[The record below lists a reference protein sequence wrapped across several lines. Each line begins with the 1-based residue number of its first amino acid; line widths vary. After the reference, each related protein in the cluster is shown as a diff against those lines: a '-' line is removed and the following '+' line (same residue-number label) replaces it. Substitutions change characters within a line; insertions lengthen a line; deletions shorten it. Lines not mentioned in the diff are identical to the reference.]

1 MGELKKS
8 ITKEFMSSLEGINLF
23 LSGRMNNT
31 ALSGMRKSHAK
42 GSSLEFSDFREY
54 TLGDD
59 IRRVDWNSYARF
71 DKLFM
76 KIFEEEKQ
84 ADINIF
90 IDISNSMC
98 KEFNKSVFS
107 KQIAIAIAYIALK
120 NTDKVNIFTFSD
132 GINYKMLKISSI
144 SKFHEI
150 IDFLDNVD
158 NNGVTYVLKSVKE
171 AFQYINGKGVSY
183 IISDFFSND
192 GYAEGLGFM
201 LYKKQNISCIHTLSN
216 FDIKPD
222 IYGNVRLIDSENSN
236 KYTDIFI
243 SPLIIE
249 NYKKE
254 LSQFKNKFSEFCTKK
269 GIKYTYAYTE
279 DSISKIV
286 LKAL

>member
-31 ALSGMRKSHAK
+31 ALSGTRKSHAK

-59 IRRVDWNSYARF
+59 IRRIDWNSYARF

-90 IDISNSMC
+90 IDMSNSMSE
-98 KEFNKSVFS
+98 EFEKSIFS
-107 KQIAIAIAYIALK
+107 RQIALAIAYIALK
-120 NTDKVNIFTFSD
+120 NTDKVNIFTFGD
-132 GINYKMLKISSI
+132 GVNYKKLKISSI

-150 IDFLDNVD
+150 VDFLDNVD
-158 NNGVTYVLKSVKE
+158 NNGTTYILKSVKE
-171 AFQYINGKGVSY
+171 AFHDIKGKGVAY
-183 IISDFFSND
+183 IISDFFSDD

-201 LYKKQNISCIHTLSN
+201 LYKKQQISCIHTLSKM
-216 FDIKPD
+216 DTEPD
-222 IYGNVRLIDSENSN
+222 IYGNVRLIDSEGINQ
-236 KYTDIFI
+236 YADIFI

-254 LSQFKNKFSEFCTKK
+254 LNEFKNKLSEFCLKK
-269 GIKYTYAYTE
+269 GIKYTYADTK
-279 DSISKIV
+279 DNVSKIV